1 MATTARNKY
10 KQMLKEAEEAVAVE
24 NNLVQEA
31 TDKSENNSN
40 YDETDIL
47 SKTSFVTIQEI
58 SDNTV
63 SDISDLNISDL
74 NIIDDDIEI
83 NKQFLSKKEKKPPTK
98 ITKPKTSWVWKFF

>member
-24 NNLVQEA
+24 NNLVQEV
-31 TDKSENNSN
+31 TDESENNSN

-47 SKTSFVTIQEI
+47 SETSFVTIQEI

-83 NKQFLSKKEKKPPTK
+83 NKQFLSKKERK
-98 ITKPKTSWVWKFF
+98 KTSNQNYKA